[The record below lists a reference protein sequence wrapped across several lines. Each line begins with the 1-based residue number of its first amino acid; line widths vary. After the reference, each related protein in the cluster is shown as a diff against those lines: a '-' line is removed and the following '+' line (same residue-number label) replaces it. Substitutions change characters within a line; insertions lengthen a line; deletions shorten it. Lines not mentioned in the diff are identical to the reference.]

1 MKTFHFYVDQ
11 KVTSWYRTDFEIEA
25 NNLEEAKKQAS
36 QFFEEGNTLDLSWEQ
51 CDETIEPM
59 SVEENGGESVTQIF
73 TDTSE
78 LFYEDGNK
86 K

>member
-1 MKTFHFYVDQ
+1 MKTYFFYVDQ
-11 KVTSWYRTDFEIEA
+11 KVTSWYRTDFGIEA
-25 NNLEEAKKQAS
+25 NNLEEAKKQAA
-36 QFFEEGNTLDLSWEQ
+36 QFFKEGNTLDLPWEQ
-51 CDETIEPM
+51 CDETIELM
-59 SVEENGGESVTQIF
+59 SVEDNGGESVTQIY